1 MKFLNKS
8 SIKVILLNLIGWGVL
23 GFLGNKL
30 YNDAN
35 QIIVAYQELYTT
47 ARGKENFRITSD
59 TFNETAE
66 QRSSLEDKDL
76 ILFIE
81 KLEGLAKTA
90 GVELKLNEPKS
101 VTGKVIRL
109 DLTFLASGSFASLYY
124 FLTLIENLPYRLE
137 WKTLTWALANGTT
150 WSGNF
155 DLAIISYNNHN
166 VTP

>member
-66 QRSSLEDKDL
+66 QRSSLSSALLEDKDFNF
-76 ILFIE
+76 FI
-81 KLEGLAKTA
+81 
-90 GVELKLNEPKS
+90 
-101 VTGKVIRL
+101 
-109 DLTFLASGSFASLYY
+109 
-124 FLTLIENLPYRLE
+124 
-137 WKTLTWALANGTT
+137 
-150 WSGNF
+150 
-155 DLAIISYNNHN
+155 
-166 VTP
+166 